1 MLIYIPAL
9 GILDHNLGGS
19 SDGKFCQQGQTIKL
33 SAFSLREGVR
43 KSPTFGGH
51 CQRFSGF
58 HGDVKILIFPRRW
71 QTGGLPPMG

>member
-43 KSPTFGGH
+43 KSPTFGGIVKD
-51 CQRFSGF
+51 SLGF
-58 HGDVKILIFPRRW
+58 
-71 QTGGLPPMG
+71 TAM